1 MKDKLSALGLDGDM
15 IDKVTEILKSEIS
28 DKYVPLSRFNEI
40 NDAKK
45 KAEEDVASRD
55 AQLETLKN
63 ASGDMDKLKKQIE
76 DLQADNLKAKQ
87 EYDAKLKIMRRDDFV
102 KTTLMDAGLL
112 DAKYIPGVSAYLPI
126 NDLDIDS
133 VASVDAFKTK
143 LAEAKTIA
151 SAWFKT
157 DTPPSK
163 ELGGLKLDDPTT
175 KTVPGT
181 EKYAKDSYEAILAKN
196 GIIE

>member
-15 IDKVTEILKSEIS
+15 IEKVTEILKSEIS

-63 ASGDMDKLKKQIE
+63 ASGDMEKLKKQIE
-76 DLQADNLKAKQ
+76 ELQADNLKAKQ

-126 NDLDIDS
+126 NELDVDS
-133 VASVDAFKTK
+133 VASVDAFKAK

-151 SAWFKT
+151 SSWFKT
-157 DTPPSK
+157 DAPPAK
-163 ELGGLKLDDPTT
+163 ELGGLKLNDPTT
-175 KTVPGT
+175 KTPPGA
-181 EKYAKDSYEAILAKN
+181 EKYAEGSYEAILAKN